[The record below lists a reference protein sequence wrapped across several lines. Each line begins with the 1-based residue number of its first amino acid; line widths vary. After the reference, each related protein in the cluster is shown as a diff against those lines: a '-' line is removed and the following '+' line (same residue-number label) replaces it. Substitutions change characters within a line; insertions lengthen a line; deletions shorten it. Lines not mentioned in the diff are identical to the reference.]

1 MKIFDCFMYFDE
13 DVVLDLRLNYL
24 DKYIDKFII
33 VESKFNHK
41 GEEREPL
48 FKIKN
53 FNKFEKKIVYIL
65 LDQQPSG
72 IEQINSSDNNSEQTR
87 KYILNSI
94 KRENSQRNGILK
106 GLNDASDNDWIL
118 ISDLDEIPILEN
130 INFNEINNKFLFFQ
144 QDMFYYKFNLKLNN
158 IKWIGTKACKKINL
172 KNPQWLRNI
181 KDKAYPWWRLDILF
195 SENKYSDIKKINKG
209 GWHFSYIK
217 KAHSIEKK
225 LKSYLH
231 HREYDLNPIGEK
243 TIQDLINNKKAI
255 YNLKLDMRSW
265 NKIGT
270 GGDLS
275 VIELDELPEYISLNK
290 NIFIDWIE
298 K

>member
-118 ISDLDEIPILEN
+118 ISDLDEIPILKN

-181 KDKAYPWWRLDILF
+181 KDKVYPWWRLDILF

>member
-41 GEEREPL
+41 GEKREPL
-48 FKIKN
+48 FKINN

-106 GLNDASDNDWIL
+106 GLNDASDNDWVL
-118 ISDLDEIPILEN
+118 ISDLDEIPILKN

-158 IKWIGTKACKKINL
+158 IKWVGTKACKKINL

-181 KDKAYPWWRLDILF
+181 KDKVYPWWRLDILF

>member
-41 GEEREPL
+41 GEKREPL
-48 FKIKN
+48 FKINN

-158 IKWIGTKACKKINL
+158 IKWVGTKACKKINL

-181 KDKAYPWWRLDILF
+181 KDKVYPWWRLDILF

>member
-41 GEEREPL
+41 GEKREPL

-106 GLNDASDNDWIL
+106 GLNDASDNDWVL
-118 ISDLDEIPILEN
+118 ISDLDEIPILKN

-181 KDKAYPWWRLDILF
+181 KDKVYPWWRLDILF

>member
-33 VESKFNHK
+33 IESKFNHK

-158 IKWIGTKACKKINL
+158 IKWVGTKACKKINL

-181 KDKAYPWWRLDILF
+181 KDKVYPWWRLDILF